1 MEHLTNELIKN
12 KQINNN
18 WQLFFDSSNWQLYVF
33 SNSFLLYLAKFSV
46 TRYYIVRW
54 LSPGI

>member
-1 MEHLTNELIKN
+1 MEHLTDELIKN

-18 WQLFFDSSNWQLYVF
+18 WQLFFRFFELATVCIF
-33 SNSFLLYLAKFSV
+33 KFFLLYLAKFSV
-46 TRYYIVRW
+46 TRYYIVSW